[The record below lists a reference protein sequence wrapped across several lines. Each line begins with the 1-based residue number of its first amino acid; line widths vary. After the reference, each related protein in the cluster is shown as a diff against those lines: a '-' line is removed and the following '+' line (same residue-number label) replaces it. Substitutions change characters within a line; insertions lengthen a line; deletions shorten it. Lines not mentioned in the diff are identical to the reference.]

1 MNGEDAVRSYLTYLD
16 DPASIRNDDEI
27 ATRRR
32 AVAKAVDPVEK
43 LRAVAALRSAERLDG
58 SEYRERFIREARG
71 WAQREGITTSA
82 FVEIGVP
89 LADLRAAGFDVSG
102 GRAGRGG
109 RRRRTASRP
118 TEAARP
124 RRTRRRDGR
133 TRVTSD
139 SIREAILAT
148 SEPFTTST
156 LRELTGGSL
165 GTIRKVLGDLVAAG
179 EVGELGPDHN
189 RKRRGRAPIR
199 YQRA

>member
-124 RRTRRRDGR
+124 RRARRRDGR
-133 TRVTSD
+133 KRVTSD

>member
-124 RRTRRRDGR
+124 RRARRRDGR

>member
-1 MNGEDAVRSYLTYLD
+1 VNGEDAVRSYLTYLD

-43 LRAVAALRSAERLDG
+43 LMAVAALRSAERLDG

-124 RRTRRRDGR
+124 RRARRRDGR